1 MQVDVSDPASITA
14 AAESVKTKLGN
25 EKLYALVNNAGTG
38 LAHNVT
44 KDAMINT
51 NFYGTKNMSDAFIP
65 MIDSSVGRIVNLG
78 SGAGPMFV
86 KKADAQ
92 L

>member
-1 MQVDVSDPASITA
+1 MSDPASITA

-44 KDAMINT
+44 KDDMINT
-51 NFYGTKNMSDAFIP
+51 NFWGTKNMTEAFIP
-65 MIDSSVGRIVNLG
+65 LIDPNAGRIVNLG

-86 KKADAQ
+86 K
-92 L
+92 